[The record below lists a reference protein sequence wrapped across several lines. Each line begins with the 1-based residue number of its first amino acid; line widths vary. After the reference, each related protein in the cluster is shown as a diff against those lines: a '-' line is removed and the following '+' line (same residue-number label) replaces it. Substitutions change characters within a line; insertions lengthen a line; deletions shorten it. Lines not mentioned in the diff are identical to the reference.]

1 MFIFLFLLILVITL
15 FIFRHKKENS
25 LEPPSEFVYSPSSS
39 SKRMIRGRFNLKCN
53 ETLVKPFMIR
63 NRCKKYVNN
72 DGHWEFIPI
81 ENDKYNILFNDV
93 NLCTDEN
100 GACFYKEHEQEEKT
114 GCKNV
119 CSANKIFDL
128 DNSDNISKY
137 FYVENKDE
145 NSVVI
150 KTIENKYLCLRNNKL
165 IVSDDECTLQL
176 LPL

>member
-1 MFIFLFLLILVITL
+1 MLMLIFLFLIIFVILYT
-15 FIFRHKKENS
+15 FRQKKEI
-25 LEPPSEFVYSPSSS
+25 EPETSYTVVTNVPS
-39 SKRMIRGRFNLKCN
+39 KIKGRFNIKCN
-53 ETLVKPFMIR
+53 DTIVKPFMIR
-63 NRCKKYVNN
+63 NRCKRYVHN

-100 GACFYKEHEQEEKT
+100 GVCFYKENEEEEAK
-114 GCKNV
+114 GCKSV
-119 CSANKIFDL
+119 CSTDKIFDL
-128 DNSDNISKY
+128 DNSSDISKY

-150 KTIENKYLCLRNNKL
+150 KSIYNKFICLRNNKL

>member
-1 MFIFLFLLILVITL
+1 MSLIIFLFFIILVFMF

-25 LEPPSEFVYSPSSS
+25 IESEFVYSPSSN
-39 SKRMIRGRFNLKCN
+39 RMIRGRFNLKYN
-53 ETLVKPFMIR
+53 DTIVKPFMIR

-81 ENDKYNILFNDV
+81 ENNKYNILFNDV

-100 GACFYKEHEQEEKT
+100 GACFYKEHEQEENT
-114 GCKNV
+114 GCKSV
-119 CSANKIFDL
+119 CSTDKIFDL
-128 DNSDNISKY
+128 DDSNDISKY

-145 NSVVI
+145 NSVII
-150 KTIENKYLCLRNNKL
+150 KTVDNKYLCLRNNKL
-165 IVSDDECTLQL
+165 IVSDDECILQL